1 MLALPAIDT
10 TEIKTLATYGRVS
23 AFDILQRNKVDW
35 RVEKRPIY
43 LGSGEVVP
51 NHFATVRT
59 DTGRSLGIVGNR
71 YHIFQNGEGLDLLD
85 HAAQEGLIEY
95 GNAGT
100 FKGGRIVWMQAK
112 LGNFSIGPDE
122 IAQFLLLATAHDGSG
137 KTRILFTPTRVACL
151 NTLMQALS
159 ADAGMAIMHT
169 RSAADKVKLAHVAIA
184 NARRYYGEFEQAAN
198 VLYRRQMTYSAARTY
213 VENVFPS
220 EGKPSARLEGVRGRV
235 IDLFE
240 NGKGHFAIR
249 GTAWAAYN
257 AVAEYTDHFRST
269 RGDEVNRLESAWLG
283 SGAQIKR
290 RAFELAIAA

>member
-1 MLALPAIDT
+1 MLALGPIDT
-10 TEIKTLATYGRVS
+10 TEIKTLATFARVS

-43 LGSGEVVP
+43 LGTGQVIP

-59 DTGRSLGIVGNR
+59 DTGHSLGVVGNR
-71 YHIFQNGEGLDLLD
+71 YRIFQNGEGLDLMD
-85 HAAQEGLIEY
+85 HAAQRGLIEY

-112 LGNFSIGPDE
+112 LGSFAIGPDE

-151 NTLMQALS
+151 NTLMQALH
-159 ADAGMAIMHT
+159 ADAGMAISHT
-169 RSAADKVKLAHVAIA
+169 QSADEKIKLAHVAIA
-184 NARRYYGEFEQAAN
+184 NARRYYGEFADAAN
-198 VLYRRQMTYSAARTY
+198 ALYRKPMSGRDMRAFT
-213 VENVFPS
+213 ENVFPA
-220 EGKPSARLEGVRGRV
+220 EGKPSARLEGIRSRV
-235 IDLFE
+235 IDLFD
-240 NGKGHFAIR
+240 NGQGHFAIR

-257 AVAEYTDHFRST
+257 AVAEYTDHFRAT
-269 RGDEVNRLESAWLG
+269 RGEESNRLESAWLG
-283 SGAQIKR
+283 SGAAIKR

>member
-10 TEIKTLATYGRVS
+10 TEIKDLTTYSRVS

-43 LGSGEVVP
+43 LGTGEVVP

-71 YHIFQNGEGLDLLD
+71 YHVFQNQEGLGIMD
-85 HAAQEGLIEY
+85 AAARQGLIEY

-112 LGNFSIGPDE
+112 LGSFSVGPDE
-122 IAQFLLLATAHDGSG
+122 IGQFFLLATAHDGSG
-137 KTRILFTPTRVACL
+137 NTRILFTPTRVACL
-151 NTLMQALS
+151 NTLMQALRN
-159 ADAGMAIMHT
+159 DAGMTIRHT
-169 RSAADKVKLAHVAIA
+169 RSAEDKIKLAHVAIA
-184 NARRYYGEFEQAAN
+184 NARRYYGEFADAAT
-198 VLYRRQMTYSAARTY
+198 VLYRKPMTGKGMRDFAER
-213 VENVFPS
+213 VFPS
-220 EGKPSARLEGVRGRV
+220 EEKPSARLEGIRARV

-240 NGKGHFAIR
+240 TGKGHYAIR

-257 AVAEYTDHFRST
+257 AVAEYTDHFRAT
-269 RGDEVNRLESAWLG
+269 RGEETNRLESAWLG
-283 SGAQIKR
+283 SGAEIKR